1 MSFDK
6 IYQGKNVPS
15 CILQIDQEKVFDKI
29 DREFFYK
36 TIETMAFSSI
46 FISFRKILF

>member
-6 IYQGKNVPS
+6 IYQGKNVPFY
-15 CILQIDQEKVFDKI
+15 ILQIDQEKVFDKI

-36 TIETMAFSSI
+36 TIETAGFSSI